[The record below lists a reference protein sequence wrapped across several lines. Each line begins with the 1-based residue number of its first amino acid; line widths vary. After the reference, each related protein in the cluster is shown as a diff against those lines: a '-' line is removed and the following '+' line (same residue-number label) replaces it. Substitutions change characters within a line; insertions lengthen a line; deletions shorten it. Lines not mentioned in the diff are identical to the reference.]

1 MKKSARKTP
10 IRRALLDESELLARV
25 ADGLGA
31 LKRADRE
38 CFEREIRNAFA
49 DSLDLNEAMRPGR
62 DRDHRWDCLLGHHA
76 SETVIAVEPHSA
88 AQGEVSVIISKCT
101 RAKEQLRDHLR
112 DGVKI
117 AKWLWVASGKVTF
130 SGIEKAARQL
140 DQHGV
145 EFVGTRVAAKHLPAA
160 SASGNARVAKKPG
173 RSQKK

>member
-10 IRRALLDESELLARV
+10 IRRALLDESELLPRV
-25 ADGLGA
+25 ADGLAA
-31 LKRADRE
+31 LKKIDRE
-38 CFEREIRNAFA
+38 CFEREIRNTFA
-49 DSLDLNEAMRPGR
+49 DSLDLDEAMRPGR
-62 DRDHRWDCLLGHHA
+62 DRDHRWDYLLGHHV

-88 AQGEVSVIISKCT
+88 AQGEVSVVISKCA

-145 EFVGTRVAAKHLPAA
+145 EFVGTRVAAKHLPTAPP
-160 SASGNARVAKKPG
+160 SGTTRVAKKP
-173 RSQKK
+173 RRMRKK